1 MRNLLRYL
9 RFELVLVIFLSAWAV
24 SGQTYTATVT
34 GTITDPNGQ
43 PVPNVKV
50 TATNKATNIATTAQ
64 SGESGNFTIPFL
76 PPGQYDISAESSGF
90 KRTVQNDITLE
101 VNQTAR
107 LDMRL
112 SVGEVTEQVVI
123 QDAPPVLQSENA
135 NVGQVITGR
144 TTENLPLNGR
154 SFQQLTLLV
163 PGTVTPNTNSF
174 SSLSPG
180 AFGGRPYVN
189 GNREQTNAFLVDGIS
204 VDETIDNRIGYKPNV
219 DAIQEFKVETS
230 NTSAEFG
237 NVAGA
242 VVNVT
247 IKSGTNQFRGNVF
260 EFFRND
266 ALDANLWVNNRN
278 GAAKQK
284 LRQNIFGGTFGGP
297 IVKDKAFFFVAY
309 QGAMQTTGGG
319 IIRSVAP
326 AAWRTGDLSS
336 ISPYIRDPQLAGEC
350 RATPPDPV
358 PGVNYQAACFPGSQI
373 PTSRFSAAAQA
384 LFADTSL
391 YPLPNRSGATNNYVT
406 TFDNEIKAHQFDI
419 KLDFKPTDDD
429 SISGRYSFAIQ
440 DEVGTKGALPT
451 DITTERIGR
460 PHNVVINWTRSITQN
475 VINEAR
481 FGINRAKFVV
491 DFSDWAGI
499 GEANTDLGIPGG
511 QAIAGLSRIQ
521 ITGLSDI
528 GNLAIT
534 EDNDTKTILFGDN
547 LTWIKGRHNLK
558 MGGQWLKYIQDR
570 FYPGN
575 NGMLGFFNYSNTYT
589 GSAFSD
595 FLLDTLTS
603 KGLGSPD
610 SEPWQ
615 HTQSRIGLFFQD
627 DFKVRPNL
635 TLNLGMRWE
644 YTSPLVEKNDRQV
657 NFDITTG
664 EQLFAGQD
672 GNSRALYEPYYKGF
686 EPRVGFAWSPA
697 FLKGKGV
704 LRAAYGIV
712 QFMEGTGA
720 NLRLPINP
728 PYFAESDVPFDR
740 SCISTICNPNDPNRA
755 NRIATGFTGLIVRDT
770 PSGQIRVWNPNVRP
784 QFTQQWNV
792 TTEYQVFRDT
802 SLSIGYVGHRATHL
816 IAPTDWNQPLRGVG
830 PAYQTNPDG
839 TITILWPDA
848 QTRRPLYSALP
859 LVTFTSGTD
868 SWSRSDYHS
877 LQASMRRRFS
887 KGLDFLASYTFGK
900 VLTDNRGFY
909 GSGTFAGDQGAYAS
923 NAYNRRADYGPAF
936 FDVKHN
942 FVLSGT
948 YELPFGKGRTWGDNW
963 HPAIDAILGG
973 WKMSNIISFRTG
985 FPITVYDS
993 RIAASSLQSPRAGAF
1008 PRPNCVGTGQL
1019 SDQTLDRWFDTSTSS
1034 FASPLPGE
1042 FGNCGVGILRG
1053 PNWKNWDLTIGK
1065 KFNVSE
1071 SNYIDFRAEFF
1082 NFTNTPNF
1090 TLPGRNMGDPAN
1102 FGKITN
1108 TLNESRRVEFALKY
1122 YF

>member
-1 MRNLLRYL
+1 MRTTAKHL
-9 RFELVLVIFLSAWAV
+9 RFELVLFLLLLAGVASA
-24 SGQTYTATVT
+24 QTYTATVT
-34 GTITDPNGQ
+34 GTVTDPNGQ

-64 SGESGNFTIPFL
+64 TGDSGNFTIPFL
-76 PPGQYDISAESSGF
+76 APGQYDIAAESTGF
-90 KRTVQNDITLE
+90 KRTVQNSVTLE

-112 SVGEVTEQVVI
+112 AVGEVTEQVVI
-123 QDAPPVLQSENA
+123 QDAPPVIQSENA

-144 TTENLPLNGR
+144 TTESLPLNGR

-189 GNREQTNAFLVDGIS
+189 GNREQTNAFLVDGVS

-247 IKSGTNQFRGNVF
+247 IKSGTNKFRGNVF

-266 ALDANLWVNNRN
+266 ALDANLWANNRVS
-278 GAAKQK
+278 AAKQK

-297 IVKDKAFFFVAY
+297 ILKDKAFFFVAY
-309 QGAMQTTGGG
+309 QGAVQRTGGG

-326 AAWRTGDLSS
+326 AAWRLGDFSS
-336 ISPYIRDPQLAGEC
+336 VTTPIRDPQTGL
-350 RATPPDPV
+350 PFL
-358 PGVNYQAACFPGSQI
+358 NNQI
-373 PTSRFSAAAQA
+373 PTSRFSAAARA
-384 LFADTSL
+384 LFADASL
-391 YPLPNRSGATNNYVT
+391 YPLPNRSGTTNNYVT

-419 KLDFKPTDDD
+419 KFDVKPTDDD

-451 DITTERIGR
+451 DLTTQRIGR

-475 VINEAR
+475 IINEAR

-499 GEANTDLGIPGG
+499 GDANSKLGIPGG
-511 QAIAGLSRIQ
+511 QAIEGLSAIR
-521 ITGLSDI
+521 ITGLSDV
-528 GNLAIT
+528 GVLAVT
-534 EDNDTKTILFGDN
+534 EDNDTRTFHMGDN

-558 MGGQWLKYIQDR
+558 MGGQWLKYIQKR

-575 NGMLGFFNYSNTYT
+575 NGMLGFFNYGSTYT
-589 GSAFSD
+589 GFAFAD
-595 FLLDTLTS
+595 FLLDTLSS

-610 SEPWQ
+610 SDPWQ
-615 HTQSRIGLFFQD
+615 HSQNRIGLFFQD
-627 DFKVRPNL
+627 DFKLRSNL
-635 TLNLGMRWE
+635 TLNMGIRWE
-644 YTSPLVEKNDRQV
+644 YTSPLVEKDDRQV

-664 EQLFAGQD
+664 QQLFAGQN

-686 EPRVGFAWSPA
+686 EPRLGFAWSPG

-704 LRAAYGIV
+704 LRAGYGII

-720 NLRLPINP
+720 NLRLPLNP
-728 PYFAESDVPFDR
+728 PYFAESDVPFDT
-740 SCISTICNPNDPNRA
+740 SCIATNCNPNDPNRA
-755 NRIATGFTGLIVRDT
+755 NRIATGFTGLIVRNT

-792 TTEYQVFRDT
+792 TGEYQIFRDT

-816 IAPTDWNQPLRGVG
+816 IAPTDWNQPL
-830 PAYQTNPDG
+830 PG
-839 TITILWPDA
+839 TGAPSAWLPT
-848 QTRRPLYSALP
+848 QQRRPLYGPLP

-877 LQASMRRRFS
+877 LQAMMRRRFS

-923 NAYNRRADYGPAF
+923 NAYNRRADYGLAF

-942 FVLSGT
+942 FVLSGN
-948 YELPFGKGRTWGDNW
+948 YELPFGKGRTWGDKW

-973 WKMSNIISFRTG
+973 WRLSNIISLRSG

-993 RIAASSLQSPRAGAF
+993 RVAASSLQAPRAGAF
-1008 PRPNCVGTGQL
+1008 PRPNCVGTGIPSSQSIDL
-1019 SDQTLDRWFDTSTSS
+1019 WIDSTS
-1034 FASPLPGE
+1034 FASPALGQ
-1042 FGNCGVGILRG
+1042 FGNCGVGIMRG
-1053 PNWKNWDLTIGK
+1053 PNWKNWDLTVGK
-1065 KFNVSE
+1065 KFNVTE
-1071 SNYIDFRAEFF
+1071 SQYIDFRAEFF

-1090 TLPGRNMGDPAN
+1090 TLPGRDLGAPTT
-1102 FGKITN
+1102 FGRITN

-1122 YF
+1122 FF